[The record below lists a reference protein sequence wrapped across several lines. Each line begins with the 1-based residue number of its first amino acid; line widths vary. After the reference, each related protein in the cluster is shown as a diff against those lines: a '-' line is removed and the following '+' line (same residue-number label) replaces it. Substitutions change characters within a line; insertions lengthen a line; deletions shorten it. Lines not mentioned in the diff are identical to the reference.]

1 MLYRG
6 CWLGPA
12 LFVVR
17 NLILNMF
24 KTALIFLTVVF
35 FSPLAAAD
43 EKAIPPLKDGEA
55 SDPAKVITTASGLKY
70 RVLQLGV
77 GRGAPEIDD
86 RVTVHYSGKLPDGTE
101 FDNTRK
107 RGQPI
112 SFPLSTVIE
121 GWTEGLQLMTEGAK
135 YQFIVPPELAYGEK
149 GVSGIVGPQATLVFD
164 VELLK
169 VESDLVGAK

>member
-1 MLYRG
+1 MLRS
-6 CWLGPA
+6 A
-12 LFVVR
+12 
-17 NLILNMF
+17 LILLLV
-24 KTALIFLTVVF
+24 AC
-35 FSPLAAAD
+35 FSPLAAD
-43 EKAIPPLKDGEA
+43 EKDSASPSEA
-55 SDPAKVITTASGLKY
+55 KVREPAKVITTASGLKY

-77 GRGAPEIDD
+77 GRDAPELDD

-101 FDNTRK
+101 FDNSRK
-107 RGQPI
+107 RGRPI

-169 VESDLVGAK
+169 VEHDADTK